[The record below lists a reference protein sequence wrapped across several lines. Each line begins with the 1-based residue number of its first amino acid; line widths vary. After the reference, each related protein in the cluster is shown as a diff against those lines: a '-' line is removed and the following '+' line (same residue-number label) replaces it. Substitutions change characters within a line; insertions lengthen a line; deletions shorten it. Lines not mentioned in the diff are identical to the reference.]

1 MGYHPRIES
10 SELANFCTT
19 RSRNSEL
26 WFINNDKLEDS
37 ILGYTAKYCE
47 RYEVILYALSI
58 EGNHLHTLS
67 KFPKANRAHF
77 LRDLNSSV
85 ARAVTRH
92 APTYQ
97 GGRFWA
103 RRYSN
108 EFVPGNDDIEKQ
120 FFYTVLQPVQDGLV
134 DKISDY
140 PGYNCFS
147 DAVNGVARKYT
158 VVNWGAYNNAKRFNP
173 MVNILDFTETVAL
186 KYQRL
191 PGYEDMPQVEYRKM
205 MLEKLEKYRHK
216 VLLERN
222 KPALGAEELEKKIP
236 GAKPRYTKT
245 SNRKSHRPRILCVCL
260 DRKRHYEAW
269 YFDIYYRY
277 KLASKAYLAG
287 DLSAIFPEGTYRPVL
302 YVSAGSSIAA

>member
-10 SELANFCTT
+10 RELTNFCTT

-26 WFINNDKLEDS
+26 WFINNDQLEES

-47 RYEVILYALSI
+47 RYEVTLYALSV
-58 EGNHLHTLS
+58 EGNHLHSLA

-92 APTYQ
+92 APTYS

-108 EFVPGNDDIEKQ
+108 EFVPGKDDIEKQ

-147 DAVNGVARKYT
+147 DAVNGVSRKYT
-158 VVNWGAYNNAKRFNP
+158 VVNWGAYNNAKRWNR
-173 MVNILDFTETVAL
+173 MVNIVDFTETVTL

-191 PGYEDMPQVEYRKM
+191 PGYEDMPRAEYRKM
-205 MLEKLEKYRHK
+205 MLAKLEKYRHE
-216 VLLERN
+216 VLLKRG

-245 SNRKSHRPRILCVCL
+245 STRKSHRPRILCVCL
-260 DRKRHYEAW
+260 DRKH
-269 YFDIYYRY
+269 
-277 KLASKAYLAG
+277 
-287 DLSAIFPEGTYRPVL
+287 
-302 YVSAGSSIAA
+302 VSDQKPTSLTRANF